1 MIRFSAALVAVAI
14 GVLIGGIATSKLLL
28 VYIAIVVSAVAL
40 VALATGVVL
49 RREELFGEGQALAG
63 AGPGL
68 PAHAGEGHSEVAP
81 SAPAAAQAAPPP
93 PFAEAAAG
101 YADASGTSAPA
112 LSGTDLFAAR
122 QAPVV
127 KGGTAKGRPAGPV
140 PPWETP
146 AAPGSW
152 SSSAPDWMPATQA
165 GQAASPVGGARSGA
179 SSARQDPSPGGTPGR
194 SVSDWGVSD
203 AGSGAGI
210 QTAATA
216 PWPWAVP
223 SSSVSSDPVSSE
235 VPAGKP
241 DAGSGAPPPSWFG
254 RLGDPSAPRATV
266 PEHTV
271 PEEPV
276 PEEPVPE
283 EPEEAVTPV
292 GAVPAE
298 TASRDADDEWPARYS
313 WLRDEPGDG
322 QAHETIAAGPAS
334 GEPESKPPAPVDTAS
349 DTAPESTAP
358 RKPGVPG
365 RSGEDADTGQLAP
378 PTVAAPALTGP
389 PVPPAPDTMAG
400 GPRDTAGEPDGGVSA
415 LAGLGDPDG
424 LSLDSDSGPSPE
436 TTSEAEAAGEVRS
449 GPAADAAPGT
459 GRVAVVRGVPR
470 YHEPDCVLIRFMP
483 EGDLQKLTIPQ
494 AREQGCTPCA
504 ACQPEG

>member
-1 MIRFSAALVAVAI
+1 VIRFSAALVAVAI

-68 PAHAGEGHSEVAP
+68 PAHAGEGHSEVVP
-81 SAPAAAQAAPPP
+81 SAQVAAQVAPPP
-93 PFAEAAAG
+93 PFAGAAAG
-101 YADASGTSAPA
+101 YAGASGTSAPA

-122 QAPVV
+122 PAPAV
-127 KGGTAKGRPAGPV
+127 KGGTAMGRPAGPV

-146 AAPGSW
+146 AASGSW

-179 SSARQDPSPGGTPGR
+179 SSARQDPPPGGAPGR

-203 AGSGAGI
+203 AGSDAGT
-210 QTAATA
+210 QAAAIA

-235 VPAGKP
+235 VPAARP
-241 DAGSGAPPPSWFG
+241 DTGSGAPPPSWFG
-254 RLGDPSAPRATV
+254 RLGDPSAPKATV
-266 PEHTV
+266 PEHTGPEHTG
-271 PEEPV
+271 PEET
-276 PEEPVPE
+276 
-283 EPEEAVTPV
+283 VTPV
-292 GAVPAE
+292 GAVPGE
-298 TASRDADDEWPARYS
+298 TASRDADDDWPARYS
-313 WLRDEPGDG
+313 WLHDEADDN
-322 QAHETIAAGPAS
+322 QAHETIAVGRAS
-334 GEPESKPPAPVDTAS
+334 GERESKPPAPVDTAS
-349 DTAPESTAP
+349 GSAPEGPAP
-358 RKPGVPG
+358 LKPDVPG

-389 PVPPAPDTMAG
+389 PVPPVPDTMADV
-400 GPRDTAGEPDGGVSA
+400 PRDTAEEPDGDVSA

-424 LSLDSDSGPSPE
+424 LSLDSDSRPVAE
-436 TTSEAEAAGEVRS
+436 KTSEAEAASEVRS
-449 GPAADAAPGT
+449 APAADAAAGT